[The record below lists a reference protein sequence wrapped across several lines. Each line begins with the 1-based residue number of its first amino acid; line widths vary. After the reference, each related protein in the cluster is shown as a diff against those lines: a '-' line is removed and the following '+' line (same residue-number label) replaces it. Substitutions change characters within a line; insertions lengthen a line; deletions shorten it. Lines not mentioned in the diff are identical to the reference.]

1 MREFIGALR
10 AALPRP
16 SGHRAGQASVSAVRT
31 LVLGAVLMLAGCVM
45 IPSYQRP
52 AAPVPEHF
60 PEQQGDSALSGA
72 EQSWRLF
79 VGDERLR
86 RLIELALL
94 NNRDLRIAVLNVEQ
108 ERAQYRI
115 TRSASYPTV
124 DAGASLSK
132 QRTMGVTSSQWSA
145 SVGVTAYELDLFGRV
160 RSLNQQALETYFAT
174 EEAQRAAQVLLV
186 AEVATQYFALRA
198 AEEQM
203 RVAQDT
209 LDAVSQSYQL
219 NKIRFEAGDS
229 NELDLRT
236 AEGQVQSAQ
245 FDVLGYQRQVSQARN
260 ALELLLGQPLPP
272 DLPAEPAFD
281 DEALLSPV
289 PAGLPSGLI
298 ARRPDIL
305 QAEHTLKA
313 ANANIGA
320 ARAAFFPTISLTG
333 SVGTASADLTHLFA
347 AGSGTW
353 NFSPQI
359 SLPIFTGGKTRAQLE
374 SARVSERID
383 VASYE
388 KSIQSAFREVADAL
402 AAVQTYAQQVQ
413 VEATAIAAEQRR
425 LELATIRYRQGEDSY
440 LNVLS
445 AQQDLY
451 TAQQGRL
458 QAQYGRL
465 SGQISLYQSLGGGWQ

>member
-1 MREFIGALR
+1 MR
-10 AALPRP
+10 
-16 SGHRAGQASVSAVRT
+16 AVRT
-31 LVLGAVLMLAGCVM
+31 LVLGATLTLAGCMM
-45 IPSYQRP
+45 IPRYQRP
-52 AAPVPEHF
+52 AAPVPERF
-60 PEQQGDSALSGA
+60 PDQQDASTLSGA
-72 EQSWRLF
+72 EQSWRSF

-108 ERAQYRI
+108 ARAQYRI

-124 DAGASLSK
+124 EATGGLSK
-132 QRTMGVTSSQWSA
+132 QRALGVTTSEWSA
-145 SVGVTAYELDLFGRV
+145 SLGVNAYELDLFGRV
-160 RSLNQQALETYFAT
+160 RSLNQQALESYFAT
-174 EEAQRAAQVLLV
+174 EEAQRGAQVLLV
-186 AEVATQYFALRA
+186 AEVATQYFALRE

-203 RVAQDT
+203 RVAHDT
-209 LDAVSQSYQL
+209 LEAVSQSYQL
-219 NKIRFEAGDS
+219 NKIRFDAGES

-236 AEGQVQSAQ
+236 AEGQVQSAR
-245 FDVLGYQRQVSQARN
+245 FDVLGYQRQVSQERD
-260 ALELLLGQPLPP
+260 ALELLLGQPLPS
-272 DLPAEPAFD
+272 DLPAAHAFD
-281 DEALLSPV
+281 EEGLLAPV

-305 QAEHTLKA
+305 EAEHTLKA

-333 SVGTASADLTHLFA
+333 SVGAASTDLTHLFA
-347 AGSGTW
+347 AGSGAW
-353 NFSPQI
+353 SFSPQI
-359 SLPIFTGGKTRAQLE
+359 SLPIFTAGQTRAQLE
-374 SARVSERID
+374 SARISERID

-413 VEATAIAAEQRR
+413 VESTAIAAEQRR
-425 LELATIRYRQGEDSY
+425 LELATVRYRQGEDNY

-465 SGQISLYQSLGGGWQ
+465 SSQISLYQSLGGGWQ